1 MKMLHFNC
9 KNMQAY
15 CMIHSIDNIA
25 LMLFSKLCYLDTTMA
40 TASLTTLQ
48 LVKGKNVFIDLD
60 FLCRVQ

>member
-1 MKMLHFNC
+1 
-9 KNMQAY
+9 
-15 CMIHSIDNIA
+15 MIHSIDNIA